1 MLPPNL
7 RCFVSVLF
15 LLKSV
20 NSKSVCTEEEHKE
33 SARAFINC
41 VESAK
46 ARIILTQQNATDE
59 QLVCES
65 LENMLDGCEKQINHL
80 ATCAGRHHVE
90 NLKAIHLSSITDVI
104 KAINHQVNV
113 ASCSVYTEKTL
124 ISGTSE
130 ESNAVSHHQQQPP
143 QPQVVYSSA
152 SKSEVLLSFWLLS
165 AVMSLSCAFRD

>member
-65 LENMLDGCEKQINHL
+65 LENMLDGCEKQVRKSLIFFSQFFRYFFSRYICAKRTFKKMVCKMKINCSSYVCNY
-80 ATCAGRHHVE
+80 ATLLR
-90 NLKAIHLSSITDVI
+90 LDR
-104 KAINHQVNV
+104 
-113 ASCSVYTEKTL
+113 YT
-124 ISGTSE
+124 
-130 ESNAVSHHQQQPP
+130 
-143 QPQVVYSSA
+143 
-152 SKSEVLLSFWLLS
+152 
-165 AVMSLSCAFRD
+165 

>member
-65 LENMLDGCEKQINHL
+65 LENMLDGCEKQVRKSLYFL
-80 ATCAGRHHVE
+80 A
-90 NLKAIHLSSITDVI
+90 N
-104 KAINHQVNV
+104 
-113 ASCSVYTEKTL
+113 
-124 ISGTSE
+124 
-130 ESNAVSHHQQQPP
+130 
-143 QPQVVYSSA
+143 
-152 SKSEVLLSFWLLS
+152 F
-165 AVMSLSCAFRD
+165 FRDFFSRYIFAQKELLKR

>member
-1 MLPPNL
+1 MLPPL
-7 RCFVSVLF
+7 RFVSVLF

-65 LENMLDGCEKQINHL
+65 LENMLDGCEKQVSKIHWIFL
-80 ATCAGRHHVE
+80 FY
-90 NLKAIHLSSITDVI
+90 LKDVMLTLLRNNRFMLDEFAI
-104 KAINHQVNV
+104 
-113 ASCSVYTEKTL
+113 
-124 ISGTSE
+124 
-130 ESNAVSHHQQQPP
+130 
-143 QPQVVYSSA
+143 
-152 SKSEVLLSFWLLS
+152 F
-165 AVMSLSCAFRD
+165 

>member
-65 LENMLDGCEKQINHL
+65 LENMLDGCEKQVRKSLYFL
-80 ATCAGRHHVE
+80 ANFFR
-90 NLKAIHLSSITDVI
+90 
-104 KAINHQVNV
+104 
-113 ASCSVYTEKTL
+113 Y
-124 ISGTSE
+124 
-130 ESNAVSHHQQQPP
+130 
-143 QPQVVYSSA
+143 YSSRYICPKRTFKKMIVCKMKINCSLYVCNYA
-152 SKSEVLLSFWLLS
+152 TLPRLL
-165 AVMSLSCAFRD
+165 R

>member
-1 MLPPNL
+1 MLPPL
-7 RCFVSVLF
+7 RFVSVLF

-65 LENMLDGCEKQINHL
+65 LENMLDGCEKQ
-80 ATCAGRHHVE
+80 VS
-90 NLKAIHLSSITDVI
+90 KIHLNFFYLKHVML
-104 KAINHQVNV
+104 
-113 ASCSVYTEKTL
+113 TL
-124 ISGTSE
+124 LRNKRFMLDET
-130 ESNAVSHHQQQPP
+130 P
-143 QPQVVYSSA
+143 
-152 SKSEVLLSFWLLS
+152 
-165 AVMSLSCAFRD
+165 

>member
-1 MLPPNL
+1 MLPPL
-7 RCFVSVLF
+7 RFVSVLF

-65 LENMLDGCEKQINHL
+65 LENMLDGCEKQ
-80 ATCAGRHHVE
+80 VS
-90 NLKAIHLSSITDVI
+90 KIHLIFFLL
-104 KAINHQVNV
+104 KRCYVN
-113 ASCSVYTEKTL
+113 T
-124 ISGTSE
+124 
-130 ESNAVSHHQQQPP
+130 P
-143 QPQVVYSSA
+143 Q
-152 SKSEVLLSFWLLS
+152 K
-165 AVMSLSCAFRD
+165 

>member
-65 LENMLDGCEKQINHL
+65 LENMLDGCEKQVRKSLIFFRYFLSRYICAKRTFKKMVCKMKINYSDYVCNY
-80 ATCAGRHHVE
+80 ATLPR
-90 NLKAIHLSSITDVI
+90 
-104 KAINHQVNV
+104 
-113 ASCSVYTEKTL
+113 
-124 ISGTSE
+124 
-130 ESNAVSHHQQQPP
+130 
-143 QPQVVYSSA
+143 
-152 SKSEVLLSFWLLS
+152 LLS
-165 AVMSLSCAFRD
+165 R

>member
-1 MLPPNL
+1 MLPPL
-7 RCFVSVLF
+7 RFVSVLF

-65 LENMLDGCEKQINHL
+65 LENMLDGCEKQ
-80 ATCAGRHHVE
+80 VS
-90 NLKAIHLSSITDVI
+90 KIHLIFFYLNDVML
-104 KAINHQVNV
+104 
-113 ASCSVYTEKTL
+113 TL
-124 ISGTSE
+124 IRNNRFMLDE
-130 ESNAVSHHQQQPP
+130 FAI
-143 QPQVVYSSA
+143 
-152 SKSEVLLSFWLLS
+152 F
-165 AVMSLSCAFRD
+165 

>member
-1 MLPPNL
+1 MLPPL
-7 RCFVSVLF
+7 RFVSVLF

-65 LENMLDGCEKQINHL
+65 LENMLDGCEKQVRKSLIFL
-80 ATCAGRHHVE
+80 ANFLDIA
-90 NLKAIHLSSITDVI
+90 LK
-104 KAINHQVNV
+104 
-113 ASCSVYTEKTL
+113 E
-124 ISGTSE
+124 
-130 ESNAVSHHQQQPP
+130 
-143 QPQVVYSSA
+143 
-152 SKSEVLLSFWLLS
+152 LLKRWY
-165 AVMSLSCAFRD
+165 VR